1 MTDLSTKYLGL
12 DLKNPLIVGSSG
24 LTDSVDG
31 VVACEKAGAGAVVL
45 KSIFEEQIVADVA
58 HLADA
63 SEASYWH
70 TEAADYISQYGR
82 HNEVD
87 RYIRLIRES
96 KQAASIPVIASIHC
110 VSPGVWTEFAS
121 RVEEAGA
128 DALELNVF
136 IFPADPLRRGARATE
151 QAYLDI
157 VAAVKRNTTLPVSV
171 KMSRSF
177 SSLPEMALKLQSAGA
192 DGLVLFNRFYQFNID
207 IETGDVVPGE
217 FLSSPSEIA
226 FPLRWISVLSGL
238 VDCDLAATTG
248 VHDGAGV
255 VKLLLVG
262 ADAVQVCSALYKNGV
277 DHLTGMIGEVEAWMS
292 RHGHEKVSDFRGAMS
307 RVRSSNPAAHERVQF
322 MKLSTGERSA
332 R

>member
-12 DLKNPLIVGSSG
+12 ELKNPLIVGSSG

-31 VVACEKAGAGAVVL
+31 VVAWEKAGAGAVVL
-45 KSIFEEQIVADVA
+45 KSVFEEQILAEVAS
-58 HLADA
+58 LADA

-70 TEAADYISQYGR
+70 AEAADYISQYGR

-96 KQAASIPVIASIHC
+96 KQAVSIPVIASIHC

-121 RVEEAGA
+121 RVEEVGA
-128 DALELNVF
+128 DALELNIF
-136 IFPADPLRRGARATE
+136 IFPADPLRRGARETE
-151 QAYLDI
+151 QTYLDI
-157 VAAVKRNTTLPVSV
+157 VEAVKRNTGLPISI
-171 KMSRSF
+171 KITRSF
-177 SSLPEMALKLQSAGA
+177 SSLPEMALKLQSVGA
-192 DGLVLFNRFYQFNID
+192 DGLVLFNRFYQFNVD
-207 IETGDVVPGE
+207 VETREIVAGE

-226 FPLRWISVLSGL
+226 FPLRWISVLSSL
-238 VDCDLAATTG
+238 VDCDIAATTG

-277 DHLTGMIGEVEAWMS
+277 EYLATVIEEVETWMS
-292 RHGHEKVSDFRGAMS
+292 RHGHEKLSDFRGAMS
-307 RVRSSNPAAHERVQF
+307 RERSSDPAAHERVQF
-322 MKLSTGERSA
+322 MKLSTGKRSA

>member
-1 MTDLSTKYLGL
+1 MTDLSTKYLRL
-12 DLKNPLIVGSSG
+12 QLKNPIIVGSCG

-45 KSIFEEQIVADVA
+45 KSVFEEQIMADVADVA
-58 HLADA
+58 DA
-63 SEASYWH
+63 SHWH
-70 TEAADYISQYGR
+70 AEAADYISQYVR

-87 RYIRLIRES
+87 RYIKLIREC
-96 KQAASIPVIASIHC
+96 KKAASIPVIASIHC

-128 DALELNVF
+128 DALELNIF
-136 IFPADPLRRGARATE
+136 IFPADPLMRGARDTE

-157 VAAVKRNTTLPVSV
+157 VRGVRKNTSLPVSV

-177 SSLPEMALKLQSAGA
+177 SSLPEMALKLQSVGA

-207 IETGDVVPGE
+207 IDTLEVVPGE
-217 FLSSPSEIA
+217 FMSSPYEIA
-226 FPLRWISVLSGL
+226 FPLRWISVISSL
-238 VDCDLAATTG
+238 VKCDLAGTTG

-262 ADAVQVCSALYKNGV
+262 ANAVQVCSALYEHGV
-277 DHLTGMIGEVEAWMS
+277 EHLGVMLRELEEWMS
-292 RHGHEKVSDFRGAMS
+292 SKGHEKISDFRGSMS
-307 RVRSSNPAAHERVQF
+307 RVRSTNPAAHERVQF
-322 MKLSTGERSA
+322 MKMSSGKRGA